1 MDTNVW
7 FPVSIAD
14 LILRCIEDGM
24 FDLAWSDESFA
35 ELERVLVEVKR
46 LSPLKAAVFIHQ
58 IKNVAPAGRVDPKV
72 YKHLVGG
79 ISGLDPDDHVLSA
92 AVQGGRVTVL
102 LTENLR
108 DFPQVDL
115 GRFAK
120 AQTPDD
126 FFSGLAGEFPLEFV
140 ELISRMSAHLKNPPV
155 SELGVLD
162 RLEKNGMPE
171 FSALMRDQI
180 T

>member
-1 MDTNVW
+1 
-7 FPVSIAD
+7 
-14 LILRCIEDGM
+14 M

-35 ELERVLVEVKR
+35 ELERVLVEVKK
-46 LSPLKAAVFIHQ
+46 LSPSKAAIFINQ
-58 IKNVAPAGRVDPKV
+58 IRDVAPAGRVNPKD
-72 YKHLVGG
+72 YRHLVGG
-79 ISGLDPDDHVLSA
+79 MSGLDSDDHALSA
-92 AVQGGRVTVL
+92 AVQGGKVTVL

-115 GRFAK
+115 GHFAK
-120 AQTPDD
+120 AQTPDA
-126 FFSGLAGEFPLEFV
+126 FFSVLAGEFPLEFV

-162 RLEKNGMPE
+162 HLEKNGMPE

-180 T
+180 S